1 MALFW
6 FAFCLLLIFVEITTV
21 NLVSIWFAIGAFFA
35 MIMALFSDVFL
46 LQVIIF
52 IIISIIT
59 LLITK
64 PLVKKS
70 KIVIDAFASR
80 KTGIEATNYDRV
92 IGKHAEVIKKITPDD
107 YGQVKVLGSTWT
119 AVCDK
124 VCDVSEKV
132 IVKRVDGVKLVVE
145 KEEK

>member
-64 PLVKKS
+64 PLVKK
-70 KIVIDAFASR
+70 FR

-92 IGKHAEVIKKITPDD
+92 IGKHAEVITKITPDD

>member
-6 FAFCLLLIFVEITTV
+6 FTFCLLLIFVEITTV

-64 PLVKKS
+64 PLVKK
-70 KIVIDAFASR
+70 FR
-80 KTGIEATNYDRV
+80 KTEIEATNYDRV

>member
-35 MIMALFSDVFL
+35 MVMALFSDVFL

-52 IIISIIT
+52 IISSIVT

-64 PLVKKS
+64 PLVKKC
-70 KIVIDAFASR
+70 R

>member
-6 FAFCLLLIFVEITTV
+6 FAFCLLLIVVEITTV

-35 MIMALFSDVFL
+35 MVMALFNDVFL

-64 PLVKKS
+64 PLVKK
-70 KIVIDAFASR
+70 IRTI
-80 KTGIEATNYDRV
+80 GIEATNYDRV

-132 IVKRVDGVKLVVE
+132 IVKKIDGVKLVVE